1 MGEVGVRQAR
11 GEGGVMETDRCGHGY
26 VRPRNTGNARGS
38 SPWNLGRLLN
48 ILLQLLEEPLK
59 GLEIWRMILQC
70 EDWMGHEHAPDESS
84 VHGQRWAPPCVWRSP
99 FS

>member
-1 MGEVGVRQAR
+1 MGGEAEERMGEVGVRQAR

-48 ILLQLLEEPLK
+48 ILLQLLHVSLKLGSSILEPANNLK
-59 GLEIWRMILQC
+59 K
-70 EDWMGHEHAPDESS
+70 
-84 VHGQRWAPPCVWRSP
+84 
-99 FS
+99 